1 MLLICL
7 TFREFLIEFFTVIA
21 VFEHNFVR
29 MKRFPKLL
37 VHLKRPK
44 VGRTD
49 LAILYFSCNK
59 SVMDYEVPVFHYSFP
74 KYLIQALERVQKR
87 AMSIICPGHSC
98 HEALDITINL

>member
-1 MLLICL
+1 
-7 TFREFLIEFFTVIA
+7 
-21 VFEHNFVR
+21 

-49 LAILYFSCNK
+49 LGILYFSCNK

-74 KYLIQALERVQKR
+74 KYLKQALERVQKR

>member
-1 MLLICL
+1 MSC
-7 TFREFLIEFFTVIA
+7 
-21 VFEHNFVR
+21 

-37 VHLKRPK
+37 VQLKRAK
-44 VGRTD
+44 VGR
-49 LAILYFSCNK
+49 LVLGLLYFSCNK

-74 KYLIQALERVQKR
+74 KYLMQALERVQKR

>member
-1 MLLICL
+1 
-7 TFREFLIEFFTVIA
+7 
-21 VFEHNFVR
+21 

-37 VHLKRPK
+37 VQLKRAK

-49 LAILYFSCNK
+49 LGILTLVVINQLWTMRYRSFTT
-59 SVMDYEVPVFHYSFP
+59 DYSLP
-74 KYLIQALERVQKR
+74 KYLMQALERVQKR